1 LSAIGAASPASV
13 GDAVSTSKELT
24 NTMIKRRID
33 IRSSRGQTMV
43 EFALVVPILCLVLFG
58 VIQFGVLYKD
68 YVTLTDA
75 TRAGARKAA
84 VSRHEADPV
93 GTTQA
98 KVQSS
103 ASGLDPAKLNV
114 TVSAAPAWEHGADV
128 TVAATYPYD
137 IKLLGFV
144 VTSGNLSSKTTE
156 RVE

>member
-1 LSAIGAASPASV
+1 MSAIETASPAV
-13 GDAVSTSKELT
+13 AGDAVSTSKGIT
-24 NTMIKRRID
+24 RRVD
-33 IRSSRGQTMV
+33 LRDNRGQAMV

-93 GTTQA
+93 GATQA

-103 ASGLDPAKLNV
+103 ASGLDLTKLNV

-144 VTSGNLSSKTTE
+144 VMSGNLASKTTE